1 MYETGMCPGC
11 LIRLIDISM
20 KEMTSAARFFRMLPK
35 TITSFFLLV
44 ASLQAVPVFIGTGGG
59 KNSSAKGIYLAD
71 FDSATGRLS
80 EPALAAEYRNP
91 GFLALHPTKPVL
103 YAAGSPNT
111 PFPDE
116 SGSVA
121 AFSIGK
127 DHGLKFLGE
136 ASSGGKGACH
146 VAVDPA
152 GGTVAVANYSGGSYS
167 TIKLDENGVPGAMGS
182 LIKPTGSGPNL
193 PRQDAPHAHGVY
205 FDKAGKFFFMP
216 DLGLDQVF
224 VHSFDAAT
232 SKLGAAL
239 PPLATA
245 PGAGPRHMAFSPDEK
260 HAYVLNELSNTVLAA
275 AYADGKFKP
284 LDSVPTL
291 PAGFT
296 EKSTTAEI
304 EVHPNGKFVYAS
316 NRGHDSI
323 VVYQR
328 DETTGALEFLQH
340 APCGG
345 KTPRHFKIDPSGKW
359 LLCAHQASDTISVL
373 PLDPETGKLGEP
385 VQTVTSPSPICL
397 LFAR

>member
-1 MYETGMCPGC
+1 MYEMNFS
-11 LIRLIDISM
+11 L
-20 KEMTSAARFFRMLPK
+20 RFLGMLPK
-35 TITSFFLLV
+35 IITPFFLLV
-44 ASLQAVPVFIGTGGG
+44 ASLQAVPVFIGTSGG
-59 KNSSAKGIYLAD
+59 KNSGAKGIYLAD
-71 FDSATGRLS
+71 FDSATGKLS
-80 EPALAAEYRNP
+80 EPKLAVEYRNP
-91 GFLALHPTKPVL
+91 GFLALHPTKPIL

-121 AFSIGK
+121 AFSIDK

-146 VAVDPA
+146 VAVAPS
-152 GGTVAVANYSGGSYS
+152 GGTVAVANYGGGSFS
-167 TIKLDENGVPGAMGS
+167 TLKLDENGVPGATGS
-182 LIKPTGSGPNL
+182 LIKLTGSGPNL
-193 PRQDAPHAHGVY
+193 PRQDGPHAHGVY
-205 FDKAGKFFFMP
+205 FDKAGKFLFMP

-224 VHSFDAAT
+224 VHPFDAAT

-239 PPLATA
+239 PSLATA

-260 HAYVLNELSNTVLAA
+260 HAYVINELSNTVLAA
-275 AYADGKFKP
+275 SYADGKFKS

-291 PAGFT
+291 PDGFT

-328 DETTGALEFLQH
+328 DETTGALKFLQH

-345 KTPRHFKIDPSGKW
+345 KTPRHFKIDPTGKW

-373 PLDPETGKLGEP
+373 ALDPATGLLGEP
-385 VQTVTSPSPICL
+385 ANTVASPAPICL